1 MNSSLGPPLPS
12 NAPQLHSHVGRRM
25 ARLVLRMAGWKLVGQ
40 FPDVPRLVLIAAPHT
55 SWWDGVWGMLLKVA
69 LGLDISFMGKKEL
82 FRGPLGWLLRQ
93 LGGIPIQRDATHG
106 VVAQMTERFQAA
118 PQLWLGISPEGTR
131 KPVQQWRSGFWHI
144 ARAAQVPILPVYF
157 HYPEKTIGVGE
168 LFHPGADI
176 EADIASLRALYR
188 DRVGRHV
195 Q

>member
-1 MNSSLGPPLPS
+1 MNSSLGPPLPP

-25 ARLVLRMAGWKLVGQ
+25 ARLVLRAAGWKLAGQ
-40 FPDVPRLVLIAAPHT
+40 FPDVPHLVLIAAPHT

-69 LGLDISFMGKKEL
+69 IGLDISFMGKKEL

-93 LGGIPIQRDATHG
+93 LGGIPIQRGATLG
-106 VVAQMTERFQAA
+106 VVAQMTGRFQAA

-131 KPVQQWRSGFWHI
+131 KPVQQWRTGFWHI

-168 LFHPGADI
+168 LFHPGTDI
-176 EADIASLRALYR
+176 EADLASLRALYL